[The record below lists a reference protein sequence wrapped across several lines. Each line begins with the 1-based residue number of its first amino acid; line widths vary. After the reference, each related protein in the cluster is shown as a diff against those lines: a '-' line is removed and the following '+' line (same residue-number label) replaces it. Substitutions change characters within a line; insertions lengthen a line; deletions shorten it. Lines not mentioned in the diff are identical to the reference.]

1 MCTMIENLLK
11 MILKDVR
18 KSSILTVSKEMKIP
32 YATLNR
38 IVNGKS
44 SGSMRVWE
52 RIEKHYA
59 APVSLCAL
67 VPLITERGIDIAAAR
82 NDLSTPDPLKEKEQ

>member
-1 MCTMIENLLK
+1 MIENLLK
-11 MILKDVR
+11 MLLKDVR
-18 KSSILTVSKEMKIP
+18 KSSILTASKEMKIP

-52 RIEKHYA
+52 MIEKHYTAPA
-59 APVSLCAL
+59 ALCPL
-67 VPLITERGIDIAAAR
+67 VPLITERGIDMAAAC
-82 NDLSTPDPLKEKEQ
+82 NDLSTPDHLKEKEQ

>member
-1 MCTMIENLLK
+1 MIENLFK
-11 MILKDVR
+11 MLLKDVR

-44 SGSMRVWE
+44 SGSMRVWKM
-52 RIEKHYA
+52 IEKHYA
-59 APVSLCAL
+59 SPASICLL
-67 VPLITERGIDIAAAR
+67 VPLITERGIDMAVAC

>member
-1 MCTMIENLLK
+1 MIENLLN

-59 APVSLCAL
+59 TP